1 MTADELRRL
10 SEIAGLKLS
19 AVGELLQSGSRFYR
33 PNKGKYYTNI
43 PVYDWQPHLRIEQAM
58 MVADSFPQWKVGK
71 YKFENMQIIYECIF
85 TIEDEELYEQAETP
99 ALAICNAALAAA
111 KEDK

>member
-1 MTADELRRL
+1 MTAEELRRL
-10 SEIAGLKLS
+10 AEIAGLKLS

-58 MVADSFPQWKVGK
+58 MVAEEFTAFYVGK
-71 YKFENMQIIYECIF
+71 DSGQYFCRLAVPDSKGIKHLPKMHSTNI
-85 TIEDEELYEQAETP
+85 P
-99 ALAICNAALAAA
+99 LAICNAALAAA
-111 KEDK
+111 KEG

>member
-1 MTADELRRL
+1 MTAEELRRL
-10 SEIAGLKLS
+10 AEIAGFS
-19 AVGELLQSGSRFYR
+19 IS
-33 PNKGKYYTNI
+33 KYYSDFYTKNI
-43 PVYDWQPHLRIEQAM
+43 SKRKEIAIMVKDWRPHLRIEQAM

-71 YKFENMQIIYECIF
+71 YKFENMQIIYECIL

-111 KEDK
+111 KEG